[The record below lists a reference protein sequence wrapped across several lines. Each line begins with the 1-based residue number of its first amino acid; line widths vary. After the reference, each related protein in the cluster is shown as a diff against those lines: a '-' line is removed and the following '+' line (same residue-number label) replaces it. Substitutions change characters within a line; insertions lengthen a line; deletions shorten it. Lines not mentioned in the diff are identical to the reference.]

1 MTGIKYKVVVITGA
15 SSGIG
20 AATASYLGQKGA
32 KLVLGA
38 RNLDRLKK
46 VAVEIESSG
55 AEVVFSEMDVRHRA
69 DHMKL
74 VDLGLKSF
82 GRIDVFINNAGVGP
96 ISLLDELRVD
106 DWDEMIDVN
115 LKGTL
120 YGIAAA
126 LPVFR
131 KQEFGHFVNIISTAG
146 LKAIPTMAV
155 YGATKNA
162 VRTVTEGLRQEAGP
176 KLRVTGIS
184 PGFVNTNFAN
194 SMTDGKI
201 REQISSRMNQIG
213 ISPDAI
219 ARAIAFAIEQ
229 PDDVDVGEIVIRPTA
244 QD

>member
-1 MTGIKYKVVVITGA
+1 MMGIKDKVVVITGA

-20 AATASYLGQKGA
+20 AASASYLGQKGA

-55 AEVVFSEMDVRHRA
+55 AAVVFSEIDVRRRA
-69 DHMKL
+69 DHLKL